1 MYIYLMLNI
10 HKEYKLHILEI
21 SLELEAFKII
31 YLNRVLFQH
40 QKIVFHLYL
49 FPHKLNPY

>member
-10 HKEYKLHILEI
+10 HKEYKVRMLEI
-21 SLELEAFKII
+21 LLESEAFKII
-31 YLNRVLFQH
+31 YLNQVLFLH

-49 FPHKLNPY
+49 FPHKLNLY